1 MRNAGWIAPLAQT
14 NDRARFRAQSSTE
27 GRETKGAV

>member
-1 MRNAGWIAPLAQT
+1 MPLAQQRSLPAHS
-14 NDRARFRAQSSTE
+14 RASRQLTE